1 MANEP
6 QTRPEQDTSDL
17 IHGIVADA
25 EKLLQEQFALFRQEV
40 RDEIARA
47 RSAAV
52 AGGVGLGM
60 TALGGVL
67 CTQMLVHGLQSA
79 TKMPLWACYGLVG
92 GGLAG
97 GGLALL
103 NRAKR
108 NVASIP
114 LGLPPKTSEAIR
126 ENVDWL
132 KKQASTLSS

>member
-1 MANEP
+1 MTNEP
-6 QTRPEQDTSDL
+6 ESRREQGTSDL
-17 IHGIVADA
+17 IHGILADA
-25 EKLLQEQFALFRQEV
+25 EKLFHEQVALLRQEV

-47 RSAAV
+47 RSAVV
-52 AGGVGLGM
+52 AGGVGVGM

-67 CTQMLVHGLQSA
+67 CAQMLVHGLQSA
-79 TKMPLWACYGLVG
+79 TRMPLWACYGLVG

-103 NRAKR
+103 NRAR
-108 NVASIP
+108 RDVAGIP

-132 KKQASTLSS
+132 KKQASNLGS